1 MNNTYKYNESTIRAS
16 YMKIPSGISGLPFV
30 GGGFWDKLREINLR
44 HKGMVLETG
53 QVAPIIVVVYSTGG
67 GNRFKGD

>member
-1 MNNTYKYNESTIRAS
+1 M
-16 YMKIPSGISGLPFV
+16 
-30 GGGFWDKLREINLR
+30 GGGFLDKAWELNLR

-67 GNRFKGD
+67 GDRCKGG